1 MWNVSSGSW
10 ETAGNW
16 TGGLPTLSSTA
27 DIYNGGTATVS
38 KTGDVCNTLV
48 LGGTAGSGTLTVAG
62 TGGLAVG
69 ATLYV
74 GKSGVGTLN
83 ITGTGAESVSAGTED
98 VGYAGTGT
106 VTLSDSLGINTVS
119 GLLDLGGSSTTSSGT
134 YNLTAGSLSVTGTEY
149 LGDVGH
155 GTFAQSGGTNHVTV
169 ALYVGSG
176 STGTGTYNLYGGSII
191 APTEYLGYSGTATF
205 TETNGSNAISG
216 NLYLGYN
223 AHGSGTYSL
232 STTGSPTLGTLSAV
246 SEYVGYSGSGTL
258 TQFGATNTLSGSL
271 CVGYNAGGQG
281 SYTQS
286 GGTDNIASYL
296 YLGYAAASGG
306 SAAASGSYTLS
317 GGSLDTHLPNP
328 EYIGYYGAGSFTQSG
343 GTNNAYKLYMANN
356 TGSTGSYTLTGGL
369 LSPAGEFVGY
379 SGSATFTQ
387 SGGTNN
393 DSGSFFLGYSSG
405 ASGNYIL
412 GGGSLSTIQEF
423 IASSGSGIFTQSG
436 GTNSTNF
443 LSVGKHG
450 DYILSGTN
458 TLGGAGD
465 LLTIISGG
473 GLAITGTFDGG
484 NVSGT
489 LLGSNDNSLIVDFS
503 QATVVNAQNLTLSV
517 GTNSL
522 VIVNSASSSAFESF
536 SVPSSSILH
545 TYGTVLTLSGT
556 LGFGGWGNVLDPV
569 SLANGTIAA
578 TNTNATINL
587 EGGLSIT
594 GSGTVKLGI
603 GGVYTDSLISSI
615 SSGSAS
621 SVTGGSLSAAACY
634 VGSGGTGLFTQS
646 GGTVNL
652 GAANVGLQLGVV
664 SGGQGSYFLSGGSLA
679 AENETVGYSGA
690 GTFTQTGGTNM
701 VFSGTTPG
709 TLYIGYNGSGN
720 GTYLLGGTGYLAA
733 DTEYVGLLGTATF
746 TQTGGTNAVT
756 TRLVLGA
763 NPGSMGIYN
772 LNGGLL
778 QASTVSLG
786 LGSGTFTF
794 GGGTLQAT
802 GSFANVLSF
811 QFNTNAT
818 IDTNNY
824 TVTLSGSL
832 YGSGGLTKTDSGR

>member
-1 MWNVSSGSW
+1 
-10 ETAGNW
+10 
-16 TGGLPTLSSTA
+16 
-27 DIYNGGTATVS
+27 
-38 KTGDVCNTLV
+38 
-48 LGGTAGSGTLTVAG
+48 
-62 TGGLAVG
+62 
-69 ATLYV
+69 
-74 GKSGVGTLN
+74 
-83 ITGTGAESVSAGTED
+83 
-98 VGYAGTGT
+98 
-106 VTLSDSLGINTVS
+106 
-119 GLLDLGGSSTTSSGT
+119 
-134 YNLTAGSLSVTGTEY
+134 
-149 LGDVGH
+149 
-155 GTFAQSGGTNHVTV
+155 
-169 ALYVGSG
+169 
-176 STGTGTYNLYGGSII
+176 
-191 APTEYLGYSGTATF
+191 
-205 TETNGSNAISG
+205 
-216 NLYLGYN
+216 
-223 AHGSGTYSL
+223 
-232 STTGSPTLGTLSAV
+232 
-246 SEYVGYSGSGTL
+246 
-258 TQFGATNTLSGSL
+258 
-271 CVGYNAGGQG
+271 
-281 SYTQS
+281 
-286 GGTDNIASYL
+286 
-296 YLGYAAASGG
+296 
-306 SAAASGSYTLS
+306 
-317 GGSLDTHLPNP
+317 
-328 EYIGYYGAGSFTQSG
+328 
-343 GTNNAYKLYMANN
+343 MANN

-379 SGSATFTQ
+379 SGAATFTQ
-387 SGGTNN
+387 SGGINN

-443 LSVGKHG
+443 LSVGKPG

-522 VIVNSASSSAFESF
+522 VIVNSASSSAFKSF

-621 SVTGGSLSAAACY
+621 SITGGSLSGAACY

-690 GTFTQTGGTNM
+690 GPSPRPAAPTWSSPAPRRARST
-701 VFSGTTPG
+701 SATTAP
-709 TLYIGYNGSGN
+709 
-720 GTYLLGGTGYLAA
+720 
-733 DTEYVGLLGTATF
+733 
-746 TQTGGTNAVT
+746 
-756 TRLVLGA
+756 
-763 NPGSMGIYN
+763 
-772 LNGGLL
+772 
-778 QASTVSLG
+778 
-786 LGSGTFTF
+786 
-794 GGGTLQAT
+794 AT
-802 GSFANVLSF
+802 GLTSSAAPAIWRPTRS
-811 QFNTNAT
+811 TWAPRHRH
-818 IDTNNY
+818 
-824 TVTLSGSL
+824 L
-832 YGSGGLTKTDSGR
+832 YPDRRHQRRDHQAGARRRSRLHGDL